1 MASKDL
7 ILGEKIGRVE
17 KGSRVLI
24 GEEYCDSRDVIRD
37 VIKAA
42 KYENFEKQHSV
53 LIDDNGDD
61 SYLLL
66 AATTK

>member
-24 GEEYCDSRDVIRD
+24 GEKYCDSRDVIK
-37 VIKAA
+37 VA
-42 KYENFEKQHSV
+42 KYGNFEKQHSV